1 MRELRLKK
9 FAHVSFHKSE
19 ETNFNDFIRTK
30 YGSTIRKGETVLFI
44 SKGGDQY
51 VFVEPAEEFEA
62 TMVNGKK
69 VKVKVLASQRYRI
82 RGSKWSAEMLGY
94 YAEKA
99 GIRITGIKRFE
110 WFLKGGVDDSKESAD
125 RKAA

>member
-1 MRELRLKK
+1 MRELRLKL

-19 ETNFNDFIRTK
+19 ETNFNEFIRTK
-30 YGSTIRKGETVLFI
+30 YGSTIRKGEAVLFI

-51 VFVEPAEEFEA
+51 VFVEPAEEFDHV
-62 TMVNGKK
+62 MVSGKK

-82 RGSKWSAEMLGY
+82 RGSKWSPEMLSV

-99 GIRITGIKRFE
+99 GLRIVGIKRFE
-110 WFLKGGVDDSKESAD
+110 WFLKEGVLEAAG